1 MANNKKEPNTTNRNK
16 GGTKKV
22 ASPSKISKK
31 AQSAASA
38 KAPMTGKSRGPAPA
52 KGSGKSET
60 HPMDSAGQS
69 RPTGQTQRMGNKK
82 SDTKPGKSTSV
93 ERTNPQKEVLKKESS
108 GMKASPPQQKATPIK
123 SDATQEMT
131 AKTDFLTEYDIFLF
145 REGKHHRLYQ
155 KLGSHLMRI
164 DEKDGVRFAVWA
176 PNAEY
181 VSVIGDFNDWDRGRH
196 RLTPHGDSGIWEVFV
211 PGVRQGAIY
220 KYYIHSH
227 NRGYEAEKGDPF
239 AMRWEM
245 PPQTASVVWDLQRE
259 WKDQDWMKTRKSKNP
274 HAEPLSIYEMHI
286 GSWKRVPEDGNR
298 SLSYLELAEQ
308 LPPYLTG
315 LGFTHVEFLPV
326 MEHPFFGSWG
336 YQTTGYFAPSSR
348 FGSPQDFMH
357 LIETLH
363 HAGIGVILDWVPS
376 HFPSDLHGLH
386 YFDGT
391 HLYEHQDP
399 NQGYHP
405 DWKSYIYNYGR
416 DEVRSF
422 LISNA
427 LFWLDLYHADGL
439 RVDAVASMLYLD
451 YSREEGQ
458 WIPNKYGGRENL
470 EAIQF
475 LKEFNEAVYG
485 EFPDVLT
492 IAEESTAWPGV
503 SRPTHLGG
511 LGFGMKWMM
520 GWMHDTLTYF
530 QKDSIHRRHHQNEIT
545 FSIYY
550 AFSENFVLPLSHD
563 EVVYG
568 KGSLIGKMPG
578 DEWQRFANLRTMY
591 AYMYAHPGAKLLFMG
606 GEFAQPGEWN
616 HDSSLEWHVAGQP
629 LHRGIAGELAALN
642 HLYRTEKALYE
653 EQYEERGFEW
663 IDIHDSANSVIS
675 FLRKSSDS
683 IEYIAVICNFTPVPR
698 ENYRVGL
705 PAPGRWTEIFN
716 SDDRRFGGSDTLNRE
731 PVHAEVPAAHGRD
744 QSVTI
749 TLPPLGVVFLKYV
762 G

>member
-1 MANNKKEPNTTNRNK
+1 MP
-16 GGTKKV
+16 
-22 ASPSKISKK
+22 ASY
-31 AQSAASA
+31 
-38 KAPMTGKSRGPAPA
+38 
-52 KGSGKSET
+52 GSSVQEIT
-60 HPMDSAGQS
+60 A
-69 RPTGQTQRMGNKK
+69 
-82 SDTKPGKSTSV
+82 TS
-93 ERTNPQKEVLKKESS
+93 
-108 GMKASPPQQKATPIK
+108 G
-123 SDATQEMT
+123 
-131 AKTDFLTEYDIFLF
+131 FLTDYDIHLF
-145 REGKHHRLYQ
+145 REGKHRRLYN
-155 KLGSHLMRI
+155 KLGSHLMNI
-164 DEKDGVRFAVWA
+164 DGKDGVHFAVWA

-181 VSVIGDFNDWDRGRH
+181 VSVIGDFNNWDRVSH

-211 PGVRQGAIY
+211 PGVREGAIY
-220 KYYIHSH
+220 KYYIRSH

-245 PPQTASVVWDLQRE
+245 PPRTASVVWDLQRE

-274 HAEPLSIYEMHI
+274 HEEPLSIYEMHI
-286 GSWKRVPEDGNR
+286 GSWKRVPEDNNR

-308 LPPYLTG
+308 LPAYLLE
-315 LGFTHVEFLPV
+315 LGFSHVEFLPV

-348 FGSPQDFMH
+348 FGSPQDFMR
-357 LIETLH
+357 LIEALH
-363 HAGIGVILDWVPS
+363 QAGIGVILDWVPS

-416 DEVRSF
+416 NEVRSF

-451 YSREEGQ
+451 YSREDGQ
-458 WIPNKYGGRENL
+458 WVPNKYGGRENL

-485 EFPDVLT
+485 DFPDVLT

-530 QKDSIHRRHHQNEIT
+530 QADPVYRKHHQNEIT

-568 KGSLIGKMPG
+568 KGSLLGKMPG
-578 DEWQRFANLRTMY
+578 DEWQRFANLRALY

-606 GEFAQPGEWN
+606 AEFAQPGEWN
-616 HDSSLEWHVAGQP
+616 HDSSLEWHVANQP
-629 LHRGIAGELAALN
+629 LHSGIAGELAALN
-642 HLYRTEKALYE
+642 HLYRNEKALYE
-653 EQYEERGFEW
+653 EQYQEHGFEW

-675 FLRKSSDS
+675 FLRKSKND
-683 IEYIAVICNFTPVPR
+683 EETIAVICNFTPVPR
-698 ENYRVGL
+698 ENYRIGL
-705 PAPGRWTEIFN
+705 PKSGRWTEIFN
-716 SDDRRFGGSDTLNRE
+716 SDDARFGGSDTRNRQSL
-731 PVHAEVPAAHGRD
+731 HADVPAAHGRD
-744 QSVTI
+744 QSVAI
-749 TLPPLGVVFLKYV
+749 TLPPLGVVFLKYE